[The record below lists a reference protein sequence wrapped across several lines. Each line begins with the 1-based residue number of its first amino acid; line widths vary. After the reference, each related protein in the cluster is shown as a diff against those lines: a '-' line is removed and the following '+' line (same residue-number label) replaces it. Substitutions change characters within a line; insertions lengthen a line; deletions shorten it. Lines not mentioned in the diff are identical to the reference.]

1 MRLLSSLFLLTV
13 LMAGCAQS
21 KAPVVP
27 PPAAAPP
34 AAAPPRSPVR
44 EEPPP
49 RVLSSP
55 AGREEE
61 EQLKQQAAARI
72 ESTERMVRQIN
83 AKKLAKDQEELF
95 STIRS
100 FLSKAK
106 EAIALKDFP
115 RAFALADKARILAE
129 ELLTTVR

>member
-1 MRLLSSLFLLTV
+1 
-13 LMAGCAQS
+13 MAGCAQS

-27 PPAAAPP
+27 PP

>member
-1 MRLLSSLFLLTV
+1 
-13 LMAGCAQS
+13 
-21 KAPVVP
+21 
-27 PPAAAPP
+27 
-34 AAAPPRSPVR
+34 VR

-83 AKKLAKDQEELF
+83 AKRLAKDQEELF